1 MMQHNMVIE
10 PAPLNGIDIASLP
23 ERLRRH
29 GQAAS
34 DTTALIAGDARTSWA
49 DLAETMDKVAGWLS
63 ARGVRKGDVVASVAG
78 VTPEH
83 LLLYLGVL
91 AAGACMA
98 PLPVSAHPDAIAAM
112 RANGAPVLLFADSAG
127 RAVAG
132 EGDEPLEGLAE
143 RVRDA
148 QPFRAEI
155 ALSDAF
161 DIIYS
166 SGTTGAPKGIEHDHA
181 FRIRQVDRFAA
192 YGFNAQ
198 AVSIVS
204 TPLYSNTTLSGLLP
218 ALAGGGTIVLMEK
231 FEAGAF
237 LALAEAHR
245 VTHAMLVPVQYRR
258 ILAHPAFDQTDL
270 SSFRTKLSTSA
281 PFSTAMMAEVLARWP
296 GRMVNL
302 YGMTEGGISVML
314 DASAHPTKLHTAGR
328 PVRGAEIRIINPE
341 GRELPR
347 GEAGE
352 IVGRSP
358 TMMTGYRGDPQR
370 TQAALWTAPGGE
382 VFIRSGDMGRIDE
395 DGFLCLMDRAK
406 DMINSGGFNVFPA
419 DLEAVLESHPQVAE
433 AAVVAVPDPD
443 WGETPMAFVVTG
455 ADIDPEHLRLWANE
469 RLGKTQRIAR
479 LELRETLPRSEIG
492 KVLKRELRLP
502 FWES

>member
-1 MMQHNMVIE
+1 MQHNAVIE
-10 PAPLNGIDIASLP
+10 PAPLDGIDVTSLP
-23 ERLRRH
+23 ERIRRR
-29 GQAAS
+29 GRVAPDA
-34 DTTALIAGDARTSWA
+34 TALIAGDARTSWGEMA
-49 DLAETMDKVAGWLS
+49 AAMDRVAGWLS
-63 ARGVRKGDVVASVAG
+63 SRGVGRGGMVASVAG
-78 VTPEH
+78 ITPEH
-83 LLLYLGVL
+83 LILYLGVV

-112 RANGAPVLLFADSAG
+112 RANGAPVLLFADKAG
-127 RAVAG
+127 QAVAG
-132 EGDEPLEGLAE
+132 EGAEPLEDLLE

-148 QPFRAEI
+148 QPVRAEI
-155 ALSDAF
+155 APSDPF

-192 YGFNAQ
+192 YGFDAQ

-245 VTHAMLVPVQYRR
+245 VTHTMLVPVQYRR
-258 ILAHPAFDQTDL
+258 ILAHSAFDATDL

-281 PFSTAMMAEVLARWP
+281 PFSPAMMAEVLARWP

-328 PVRGAEIRIINPE
+328 PVRGAEIRIIDAN
-341 GRELPR
+341 GRELPQ
-347 GEAGE
+347 GETGE

-358 TMMTGYRGDPQR
+358 TMMTGYRGDPKR
-370 TQAALWTAPGGE
+370 THDAIWTAPGGE
-382 VFIRSGDMGRIDE
+382 VFIRSGDIGRIDE

-433 AAVVAVPDPD
+433 AAVVAIPDPE
-443 WGETPMAFVVTG
+443 WGETPMAFVVARAG
-455 ADIDPEHLRLWANE
+455 LDPEHLRLWANE

-479 LELRETLPRSEIG
+479 LELRDTLPRSEIG
-492 KVLKRELRLP
+492 KVLKRELRAP
-502 FWES
+502 FWQS